1 MFTLCRIALLS
12 ARKPSRIAGLL
23 FTYKNDDFGA
33 VSVTKLICAA
43 PISKVERHISDRFCA
58 RLWCSVNR
66 KRSRSRS
73 DDYREIKIHVYA
85 KRQREFVPREQVFP
99 YFPFTR
105 YCFYAKISN
114 FMPVLSFWIVLNCF
128 YLLIFYSENWI
139 WRLPFAVNV
148 NLNLSNDSAV
158 CDDSPAETT
167 TSDLPQLTTVL
178 QRDINGKSYSFS
190 QCPQVLIPLLRSEI

>member
-99 YFPFTR
+99 LFSVYSLLLLR
-105 YCFYAKISN
+105 KNKQSYASFILLNRSEQC
-114 FMPVLSFWIVLNCF
+114 LSA
-128 YLLIFYSENWI
+128 YLLF
-139 WRLPFAVNV
+139 
-148 NLNLSNDSAV
+148 
-158 CDDSPAETT
+158 
-167 TSDLPQLTTVL
+167 
-178 QRDINGKSYSFS
+178 
-190 QCPQVLIPLLRSEI
+190 